1 MKIAVG
7 SGNPVKISA
16 VEAIIARVWPMADV
30 ESIPVASGVNPMPMD
45 DDECISGA
53 MARALASRA
62 AVDADLGVGLEGG
75 VHWAGQ
81 RLFLTGWVAVVD
93 RNGRNSFASASRL
106 PLPEPIAAAV
116 RAGRELGPL
125 MDEVTGRQDTRLA
138 EGAIGILT
146 HGLMT
151 RQASF
156 EAAVAYALAPW
167 LSPELYS

>member
-7 SGNPVKISA
+7 SNNPVKVGA

-30 ESIPVASGVNPMPMD
+30 DSVPVPSGVSPMPMD
-45 DDECISGA
+45 DDECIRGA
-53 MARALASRA
+53 LARAVASRN

-75 VHWAGQ
+75 VHATDHH
-81 RLFLTGWVAVVD
+81 LFLTGWVAIVD
-93 RNGRNSFASASRL
+93 RNGRKSVASASRL
-106 PLPEPIAAAV
+106 PLPEPIATAV

-125 MDEVTGRQDTRLA
+125 MDEITGRQETRQA

-146 HGLMT
+146 QGLMT

-167 LSPELYS
+167 LRPELYL